1 MICLTS
7 VGVDRVSFQCLLS
20 KITLGVLLSNIMPSL
35 ILFSVAKNE
44 QKANCQSQFLHFK
57 VIPLLHRT
65 KTQTKKICMKNNF
78 QSSLVLICLWVIIS
92 FMFTFFHFLK
102 YFCWY
107 WKWKFDCKIQSTV
120 LQEWYRIFSKN
131 WFRHIDNF
139 VIYLSQVNWK
149 IWRKNQIRDFKI

>member
-1 MICLTS
+1 MFVVEDNFRRFTVEHNAVAHFILS
-7 VGVDRVSFQCLLS
+7 RKKMNKNPIVSHSFCILKLFLCCIEL
-20 KITLGVLLSNIMPSL
+20 KLRRRRFVL
-35 ILFSVAKNE
+35 
-44 QKANCQSQFLHFK
+44 
-57 VIPLLHRT
+57 
-65 KTQTKKICMKNNF
+65 KNNF
-78 QSSLVLICLWVIIS
+78 RSSLILICLWVIIS

-139 VIYLSQVNWK
+139 VIYLCQVNWK